1 MLIRH
6 IFRRLLPWLVS
17 PWFVIAG
24 GVLMALTMLV
34 VCAVLLY
41 DGREDALALA
51 NESSLNTLLVVERDI
66 ARNVE
71 LYDLSLQAVVDGVGD
86 PEVMALPRALRDSV
100 LFERAATAK
109 DLGSMLVL
117 DSAGNVMIDSGS
129 ATPRQANFADRSYFT
144 VHRDNPNAGLYLSP
158 PFRSRLRG
166 GDPSIALSRRI
177 NKPDGSFGG
186 IVLGTFRL
194 EYFHRLLAGL
204 QLGPNGTMALIH
216 TNGQLIMRSPDDQ
229 RVVGRD
235 LSGTRLFLRMNLQPE
250 GRFSDESPID
260 GIRRVYTFRH
270 LPGLPLIMEVAPA
283 EMDIYAAWRVRAIRM
298 AILITVFGLIVVGLA
313 VLLAYSLAKKAQA
326 ERMLTMLSRIDS
338 LTGLY
343 NRRSLDDLL
352 KREWQRAKRSGEAL
366 SILFVDI
373 DHFKAYND
381 GYGHQAGDDALAC
394 VARCISGNLRRPGDS
409 AARYGGEEFVIV
421 LPATLGP
428 GAFNVAETIR
438 DEVFSLGI
446 EHAGSEQGRI
456 TVSIGVATWQ
466 GKKSNTVESVVK
478 AADEALYSAKAAGR
492 NSVFATI
499 LA

>member
-6 IFRRLLPWLVS
+6 ISRRLLPWLVS
-17 PWFVIAG
+17 PWAVIAG
-24 GVLMALTMLV
+24 GVVTALTMLA

-41 DGREDALALA
+41 DSREDALTRA

-86 PEVMALPRALRDSV
+86 PEVMALPRALRDSL
-100 LFERAATAK
+100 LFDRAATAK

-117 DSAGNVMIDSGS
+117 DSAGNVIIDSGS

-144 VHRDNPNAGLYLSP
+144 VHRDNPHAGLYLSP
-158 PFRSRLRG
+158 PFRSRLRD
-166 GDPSIALSRRI
+166 GDPGIALSRRI

-186 IVLGTFRL
+186 IVVGTVRL
-194 EYFHRLLAGL
+194 EYFRRLLAGL
-204 QLGPNGTMALIH
+204 QLGPNGAMALIH
-216 TNGQLIMRSPDDQ
+216 MNGQLIMRWPDDP

-235 LSGTRLFLRMNLQPE
+235 LTGTGPFLRMVLQPE
-250 GRFSDESPID
+250 GRFSDEAPID

-270 LPGLPLIMEVAPA
+270 LPGLPLIMEVAPP
-283 EMDIYAAWRVRAIRM
+283 EVDIYAAWRVR
-298 AILITVFGLIVVGLA
+298 
-313 VLLAYSLAKKAQA
+313 
-326 ERMLTMLSRIDS
+326 
-338 LTGLY
+338 
-343 NRRSLDDLL
+343 
-352 KREWQRAKRSGEAL
+352 
-366 SILFVDI
+366 
-373 DHFKAYND
+373 
-381 GYGHQAGDDALAC
+381 
-394 VARCISGNLRRPGDS
+394 GNLRRPGDS

-421 LPATLGP
+421 LPATTGP
-428 GAFNVAETIR
+428 GALSVAETIR
-438 DEVFSLGI
+438 DEVFSLEI
-446 EHAGSEQGRI
+446 EHAGSVQGRI